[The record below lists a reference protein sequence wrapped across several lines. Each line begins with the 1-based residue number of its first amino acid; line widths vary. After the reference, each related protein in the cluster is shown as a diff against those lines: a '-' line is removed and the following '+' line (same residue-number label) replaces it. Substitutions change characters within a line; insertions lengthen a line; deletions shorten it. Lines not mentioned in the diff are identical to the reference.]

1 LCRYPEANQKLVS
14 RDLENQMSLVQ
25 KVVYMGRTIRNT
37 NRLKTRQPLKEFLV
51 ITRNPGDQ
59 KTIES
64 FSGLIASELN
74 VKNVTF
80 TNQEEKWVKL
90 TAKANAKILG
100 PKLGTKM
107 KVVLQ
112 RIKEL
117 PHEEVAKLERDGKL
131 TVEGENVTLEDVVVE
146 RAPKQEGLIQSQG
159 GVTVWFDTQ
168 LNDELI
174 QEGLA
179 RELVNRIQKLR
190 KDLGFEVTDRILVEV
205 ATTDELMQAFKKF
218 ETYIS
223 DEVLANHF
231 LVSIKTSGF
240 SSEQDIEGSSVKLW
254 ITKAP

>member
-1 LCRYPEANQKLVS
+1 
-14 RDLENQMSLVQ
+14 
-25 KVVYMGRTIRNT
+25 
-37 NRLKTRQPLKEFLV
+37 
-51 ITRNPGDQ
+51 
-59 KTIES
+59 
-64 FSGLIASELN
+64 

-90 TAKANAKILG
+90 TAKANAKVLG
-100 PKLGTKM
+100 PKLGPKM

-112 RIKEL
+112 KIKEL

-131 TVEGENVTLEDVVVE
+131 TVEGENVTLEDVVVD

-205 ATTDELMQAFKKF
+205 ATTDELMQAFKRF

-231 LVSIKTSGF
+231 LASTKTSGF
-240 SSEQDIEGSSVKLW
+240 SSEQDIEGTSVKLW